1 MKIAQFHKFSKA
13 FIKRNVERMHK
24 DQYPNQP
31 FLKKDLVVMGKVNG
45 DFKSSLHKEKT
56 ALPPGFAILTHK
68 GWVYCIVKT
77 EKIGTPI

>member
-13 FIKRNVERMHK
+13 FIKRNVDKMHK

-45 DFKSSLHKEKT
+45 DFKSSLGKEKT
-56 ALPPGFAILTHK
+56 VLPSGFAILTHK
-68 GWVYCIVKT
+68 GWVYCIVKP